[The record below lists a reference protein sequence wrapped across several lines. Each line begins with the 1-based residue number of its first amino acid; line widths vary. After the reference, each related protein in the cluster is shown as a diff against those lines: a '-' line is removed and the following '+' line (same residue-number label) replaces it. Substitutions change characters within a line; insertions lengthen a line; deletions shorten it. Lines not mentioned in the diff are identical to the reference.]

1 MKTQRVNIVTWRNAV
16 GWCWSLQDAFGTS
29 ILRSRITYRNERRA
43 KEAARDSVEF
53 LPKAYRLRN
62 TP

>member
-1 MKTQRVNIVTWRNAV
+1 MKTERVKIVTWRNAV

-29 ILRSRITYRNERRA
+29 ILRSRITCPNERRA
-43 KEAARDSVEF
+43 KQAARENVKF